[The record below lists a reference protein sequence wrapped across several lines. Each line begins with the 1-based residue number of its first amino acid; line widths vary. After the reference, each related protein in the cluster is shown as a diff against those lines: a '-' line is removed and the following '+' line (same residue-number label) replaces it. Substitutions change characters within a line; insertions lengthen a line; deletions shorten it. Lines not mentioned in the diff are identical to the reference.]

1 MVFLSVALSRKI
13 IMIQPVIMAGGS
25 GSRLWPLS
33 RGLYPKQ
40 FLALH
45 GQLTMLQQTISRLDG
60 VEHTAPI
67 VICNEEHRFLAA
79 EQLHALKKYN
89 EQAHN
94 GLILEPFGRN
104 TAPAIALAALK
115 ATNQGEDPILLVL
128 AADHVIENE
137 AAFCTATE
145 EAKLLAE
152 QGKVV
157 TFGIV
162 ATHPETGYGY
172 IQKGEG
178 QNVVRFVEKPN
189 LQKAEEYTASGN
201 YFWNSGM
208 FMVKASVYL
217 EALNQYAPEIL
228 TTCQASMESATL
240 DLDFIRPDVDAFAKC
255 PDDSIDY
262 AVMEPLTEKQPGSVA
277 VVPLAAG
284 WSDVGSFSTLY
295 DISEKDG
302 NNNVIKGDVLTQDSH
317 NNLIRSDYKMIATVG
332 VEDLVVISTKDA
344 VLVANKNKVQEV
356 KHIVNRLKE
365 ENRTEH
371 KLAREVFRPWGKYD
385 SIDMGDRFQVKR
397 ITVKPGEKVSVQM
410 HHHRAEHWI
419 VVKGT
424 ALITINGEGKLYS
437 ENEAAYI
444 PITATHC
451 MENPGKIDL
460 EIIEVQTGGY
470 LGEDD
475 IVRFEDAYGRAS
487 K

>member
-1 MVFLSVALSRKI
+1 
-13 IMIQPVIMAGGS
+13 MIQPVIMAGGS

-45 GQLTMLQQTISRLDG
+45 GEQSMLQQTINRLDS

-79 EQLHALKKYN
+79 EQLRALKN
-89 EQAHN
+89 HN
-94 GLILEPFGRN
+94 VQTHDGLILEPFGRN
-104 TAPAIALAALK
+104 TAPATALAALK
-115 ATNQGEDPILLVL
+115 ATKQGEDPILLVL
-128 AADHVIENE
+128 AADHVIDDKE
-137 AAFCTATE
+137 AFSIAIK
-145 EAKLLAE
+145 EASLLAE

-178 QNVVRFVEKPN
+178 SNVAHFVEKPN
-189 LQKAEEYTASGN
+189 LETAEELVSSGN
-201 YFWNSGM
+201 YYWNSGM
-208 FMVKASVYL
+208 FMVKSSIYL
-217 EALNQYAPEIL
+217 EALKLYAPEML
-228 TTCQASMESATL
+228 TACQVSMESATL
-240 DLDFIRPDVDAFAKC
+240 DLDFLRPDADAFAKC
-255 PDDSIDY
+255 PEDSIDY
-262 AVMEPLTEKQPGSVA
+262 AVMVPLTEKQPGSVA
-277 VVPLAAG
+277 VVPLNAG

-295 DISEKDG
+295 DISDKDVD
-302 NNNVIKGDVLTQDSH
+302 NNVISGDVLTYDSH

-344 VLVANKNKVQEV
+344 VLVASKNKVQDV
-356 KHIVNRLKE
+356 KHIVNQLKAD
-365 ENRTEH
+365 NRTEH

-397 ITVKPGEKVSVQM
+397 ITVNPGEKVSVQM

-444 PITATHC
+444 PIAATHC

-475 IVRFEDAYGRAS
+475 IVRFEDAYGRAN

>member
-1 MVFLSVALSRKI
+1 
-13 IMIQPVIMAGGS
+13 MIQPVIIAGGS

-45 GQLTMLQQTISRLDG
+45 GEQTMLQQAITRLNG

-79 EQLHALKKYN
+79 EQLHALKSHN

-115 ATNQGEDPILLVL
+115 ATSQGEDPILLVL

-137 AAFCTATE
+137 AAFCSATE

-162 ATHPETGYGY
+162 AIHPETGYGY

-178 QNVVRFVEKPN
+178 HNVARFVEKPN
-189 LQKAEEYTASGN
+189 LQTAEEYVASGN
-201 YFWNSGM
+201 YYWNSGM
-208 FMVKASVYL
+208 FMVKSSVYL
-217 EALNQYAPEIL
+217 EALNQHAPEML
-228 TTCQASMESATL
+228 TACQTSMENATL
-240 DLDFIRPDVDAFAKC
+240 DLDFIRPDADAFAKC

-262 AVMEPLTEKQPGSVA
+262 AVMEPLTERQPGSVV
-277 VVPLAAG
+277 VVPLDAG

-295 DISEKDG
+295 DISDKDD
-302 NNNVIKGDVLTQDSH
+302 NHNVILGDVLTHSSR

-344 VLVANKNKVQEV
+344 VLVANKYKVQDV
-356 KHIVNRLKE
+356 KHIVNQLKAD
-365 ENRTEH
+365 NRTEH
-371 KLAREVFRPWGKYD
+371 KLAREVLRPWGKYD
-385 SIDMGDRFQVKR
+385 SIDMGERFQVKR
-397 ITVKPGEKVSVQM
+397 ITVKPGEKVSIQM
-410 HHHRAEHWI
+410 HHHRAEHWV

-475 IVRFEDAYGRAS
+475 IVRFEDVYGRAGTQG
-487 K
+487 

>member
-1 MVFLSVALSRKI
+1 
-13 IMIQPVIMAGGS
+13 MIQPVIMAGGS

-45 GQLTMLQQTISRLDG
+45 GEQTMLQQTITRLNG

-79 EQLHALKKYN
+79 EQLHALKGHN
-89 EQAHN
+89 EHAHN

-115 ATNQGEDPILLVL
+115 ATSQGEDPILLVL
-128 AADHVIENE
+128 AADHVMENE
-137 AAFCTATE
+137 AAFCAATS

-152 QGKVV
+152 QGTVV

-178 QNVVRFVEKPN
+178 YNVARFVEKPN
-189 LQKAEEYTASGN
+189 LQMAEEYVASGN
-201 YFWNSGM
+201 YYWNSGM
-208 FMVKASVYL
+208 FMLKASVYL
-217 EALNQYAPEIL
+217 EALNQYAPEML
-228 TTCQASMESATL
+228 TSCQASMENATL
-240 DLDFIRPDVDAFAKC
+240 DLDFIRPDADVFAKC

-277 VVPLAAG
+277 VVPLDAG

-295 DISEKDG
+295 DISDKDD
-302 NNNVIKGDVLTQDSH
+302 NNNVISGDVVTHDSH
-317 NNLIRSDYKMIATVG
+317 NNLLRSDCKMIATVG

-344 VLVANKNKVQEV
+344 VLVANKNKVQDV
-356 KHIVNRLKE
+356 KHIVNQLKAN
-365 ENRTEH
+365 NRTEH
-371 KLAREVFRPWGKYD
+371 KLAREVLRPWGKYD

-397 ITVKPGEKVSVQM
+397 ITVKPGEKVSIQM
-410 HHHRAEHWI
+410 HHHRAEHWV

-424 ALITINGEGKLYS
+424 ALITINGEGRLYS

-475 IVRFEDAYGRAS
+475 IVRFEDAYGRAGTQG
-487 K
+487 

>member
-1 MVFLSVALSRKI
+1 
-13 IMIQPVIMAGGS
+13 MIQPVIMAGGS

-33 RGLYPKQ
+33 RSLYPKQ

-45 GQLTMLQQTISRLDG
+45 GEQTMLQQTLGRLG
-60 VEHTAPI
+60 ELSHQAPI
-67 VICNEEHRFLAA
+67 VICNEEHRFIAA
-79 EQLHALKKYN
+79 EQLRAIQGADK
-89 EQAHN
+89 QAHN

-115 ATNQGEDPILLVL
+115 AIADGEDPVLLIL
-128 AADHVIENE
+128 AADHVIEDE
-137 AAFCTATE
+137 CAFCETAQQGE
-145 EAKLLAE
+145 QLAL
-152 QGKVV
+152 QDKVV

-162 ATHPETGYGY
+162 AKYPETGYGY
-172 IQKGEG
+172 IEKGQE
-178 QNVVRFVEKPN
+178 QQVARFVEKPD
-189 LQKAEEYTASGN
+189 LATAEQYVANGN
-201 YFWNSGM
+201 YYWNSGM

-217 EALNQYAPEIL
+217 ESLNQYAPDML
-228 TTCQASMESATL
+228 TACKGAMVKATL
-240 DLDFIRPDVDAFAKC
+240 DLDFIRPDATAFATC

-262 AVMEPLTEKQPGSVA
+262 ALMEPLTEKQTGKVV
-277 VVPLAAG
+277 VVPLDAG
-284 WSDVGSFSTLY
+284 WSDLGSFSTLY
-295 DISEKDG
+295 DISEKDSNG
-302 NNNVIKGDVLTQDSH
+302 NVTHGDVLTYQSH
-317 NNLIRSDYKMIATVG
+317 NNLLHSDYKMIATVG
-332 VEDLVVISTKDA
+332 VENLVVINTKDA
-344 VLVANKNKVQEV
+344 ILVADKSKVQDV
-356 KHIVNRLKE
+356 KHIVNKLKE
-365 ENRTEH
+365 ENRSEH

-397 ITVKPGEKVSVQM
+397 ITVKPGEKVSIQM
-410 HHHRAEHWI
+410 HHHRAEHWV

-475 IVRFEDAYGRAS
+475 IVRFEDAYGRA
-487 K
+487 

>member
-1 MVFLSVALSRKI
+1 
-13 IMIQPVIMAGGS
+13 MIQPVIMAGGS

-45 GQLTMLQQTISRLDG
+45 GEKTMLQQTIVRLDG

-79 EQLHALKKYN
+79 EQLHALKGDN

-115 ATNQGEDPILLVL
+115 ATNQGEDPIMLVL
-128 AADHVIENE
+128 AADHVVENE
-137 AAFCTATE
+137 AAFCAATKE
-145 EAKLLAE
+145 SIFLAE

-162 ATHPETGYGY
+162 AAHPETGYGY
-172 IQKGEG
+172 IQKGQG
-178 QNVVRFVEKPN
+178 HNVARFVEKPN
-189 LQKAEEYTASGN
+189 LQTAEEYVASGN
-201 YFWNSGM
+201 YYWNSGM

-217 EALNQYAPEIL
+217 EALNQYAPEML
-228 TTCQASMESATL
+228 TTCQASMANATL
-240 DLDFIRPDVDAFAKC
+240 DLDFIRPDAGAFAKC

-262 AVMEPLTEKQPGSVA
+262 VVMEPLTEKQPGSVA
-277 VVPLAAG
+277 VVPLDAG

-295 DISEKDG
+295 DISDKDDS
-302 NNNVIKGDVLTQDSH
+302 NNVISGDVLTHDSY
-317 NNLIRSDYKMIATVG
+317 NNFIRSDYKMIATVG
-332 VEDLVVISTKDA
+332 VEDLVIISTKDA
-344 VLVANKNKVQEV
+344 VLVADKNKVQDV
-356 KHIVNRLKE
+356 KHIVNQLKAN
-365 ENRTEH
+365 NRTEH
-371 KLAREVFRPWGKYD
+371 KLAREVLRPWGKYD

-397 ITVKPGEKVSVQM
+397 ITVKPGEKVSIQM
-410 HHHRAEHWI
+410 HHHRAEHWV

-475 IVRFEDAYGRAS
+475 IVRFEDAYGRAG

>member
-1 MVFLSVALSRKI
+1 
-13 IMIQPVIMAGGS
+13 MIQPVIMAGGS

-40 FLALH
+40 FLVLH
-45 GQLTMLQQTISRLDG
+45 GEKTMLQQTITRLDG

-79 EQLHALKKYN
+79 EQLHALIN
-89 EQAHN
+89 HNDQAHN
-94 GLILEPFGRN
+94 GLILEPVGRN
-104 TAPAIALAALK
+104 TAPAIALAAIK
-115 ATNQGEDPILLVL
+115 ATSEGDDPILLVL
-128 AADHVIENE
+128 AADHVIENKS
-137 AAFCTATE
+137 AFCAAIE

-152 QGKVV
+152 RGKVV

-178 QNVVRFVEKPN
+178 HIVARFVEKPN
-189 LQKAEEYTASGN
+189 LQTAEEYVASGN
-201 YFWNSGM
+201 YYWNSGI

-217 EALNQYAPEIL
+217 EALNRYAPEIL
-228 TTCQASMESATL
+228 KTCQASMENATL
-240 DLDFIRPDVDAFAKC
+240 DLDFIRPDACAFAKC
-255 PDDSIDY
+255 PDDSMDY
-262 AVMEPLTEKQPGSVA
+262 AVMEPLTEKQPGSAA
-277 VVPLAAG
+277 VVPLDAG

-295 DISEKDG
+295 DISDKDD
-302 NNNVIKGDVLTQDSH
+302 NNNVTSGDVLTHSSR

-344 VLVANKNKVQEV
+344 VLVANKNKVQDV
-356 KHIVNRLKE
+356 KHIVNQLKVD
-365 ENRTEH
+365 NRTEH
-371 KLAREVFRPWGKYD
+371 KLAREVLRPWGKYD

-397 ITVKPGEKVSVQM
+397 ITVKPGEKVSIQM
-410 HHHRAEHWI
+410 HHHRAEHWV

-424 ALITINGEGKLYS
+424 ALISINGEGKLYS

-475 IVRFEDAYGRAS
+475 IVRFEDAYGRADTS
-487 K
+487 G

>member
-1 MVFLSVALSRKI
+1 
-13 IMIQPVIMAGGS
+13 MIQPVIMAGGS

-45 GQLTMLQQTISRLDG
+45 GDKTMLQQTITRLNG

-79 EQLHALKKYN
+79 EQLHALKGHD

-115 ATNQGEDPILLVL
+115 ATNQSEDPILLVL

-137 AAFCTATE
+137 AAFCAATI

-162 ATHPETGYGY
+162 ATRPETGYGY

-178 QNVVRFVEKPN
+178 HNVARFVEKPN
-189 LQKAEEYTASGN
+189 LQTAEEYVASGN
-201 YFWNSGM
+201 YYWNSGM

-217 EALNQYAPEIL
+217 EALNQYAPEML
-228 TTCQASMESATL
+228 TTCQASMENATL
-240 DLDFIRPDVDAFAKC
+240 DLDFIRPNADAFAKC
-255 PDDSIDY
+255 PNDSIDY

-277 VVPLAAG
+277 VVPLDAG

-295 DISEKDG
+295 DISDKDE
-302 NNNVIKGDVLTQDSH
+302 NHNVISGDVLTHDSY

-344 VLVANKNKVQEV
+344 VLVANKNKVQDV
-356 KHIVNRLKE
+356 KHIVNQLKAD
-365 ENRTEH
+365 NRTEH

-397 ITVKPGEKVSVQM
+397 ITVKPGEKVSIQM
-410 HHHRAEHWI
+410 HHHRAEHWV

-475 IVRFEDAYGRAS
+475 IVRFEDAYGRAG

>member
-1 MVFLSVALSRKI
+1 
-13 IMIQPVIMAGGS
+13 MIQPIIMAGGS

-33 RGLYPKQ
+33 RGLHSKQ
-40 FLALH
+40 FLSLY
-45 GQLTMLQQTISRLDG
+45 GEQTMLQQTITRLAG

-79 EQLHALKKYN
+79 EQLQELKSHN

-115 ATNQGEDPILLVL
+115 ATNQGEDPVLLVL
-128 AADHVIENE
+128 AADHVITDE
-137 AAFCTATE
+137 AAFCTATI
-145 EAKLLAE
+145 EAKVLAE

-172 IQKGEG
+172 IQKGESH
-178 QNVVRFVEKPN
+178 NVARFVEKPN
-189 LQKAEEYTASGN
+189 LQAAEEYVASGN
-201 YFWNSGM
+201 YYWNSGM

-217 EALNQYAPEIL
+217 EALKQYAPDML
-228 TTCQASMESATL
+228 TACQASMKNSTF
-240 DLDFIRPDVDAFAKC
+240 DLDFIRPDADEFANC
-255 PDDSIDY
+255 PDDSIDC
-262 AVMEPLTEKQPGSVA
+262 AVMEPLTIKQPGSVA
-277 VVPLAAG
+277 VVPLDAG

-295 DISEKDG
+295 DISNKDD
-302 NNNVIKGDVLTQDSH
+302 NNNVVSGDVLTHDSC
-317 NNLIRSDYKMIATVG
+317 NNLIRSDYKLIATVG

-344 VLVANKNKVQEV
+344 VLVANKNKVQDV
-356 KHIVNRLKE
+356 KSIVTHLKSAGRE
-365 ENRTEH
+365 EH
-371 KLAREVFRPWGKYD
+371 KLAREVYRPWGSYD
-385 SIDMGDRFQVKR
+385 SLDSDSGFQVKR
-397 ITVKPGEKVSVQM
+397 IIVKPNHKISVQM

-424 ALITINGEGKLYS
+424 AIITVNDESKYYS
-437 ENEAAYI
+437 ENESVYI
-444 PITATHC
+444 PKTATHC

-460 EIIEVQTGGY
+460 EIIEVQTGAY

-475 IVRFEDAYGRAS
+475 IVRLSDPYGRVETMG
-487 K
+487 KGE

>member
-1 MVFLSVALSRKI
+1 
-13 IMIQPVIMAGGS
+13 MIQPVILAGGS

-40 FLALH
+40 FLAMH
-45 GQLTMLQQTISRLDG
+45 GEQTMLQQTISRLNG
-60 VEHTAPI
+60 VKHMPPI
-67 VICNEEHRFLAA
+67 MICNEEHRFLAA
-79 EQLHALKKYN
+79 EQLHGLKKYN

-128 AADHVIENE
+128 AADHVVDDE
-137 AAFCTATE
+137 AAFCAATE
-145 EAKLLAE
+145 EAKLLAA
-152 QGKVV
+152 QDKVV

-178 QNVVRFVEKPN
+178 YNVVRFVEKPN
-189 LQKAEEYTASGN
+189 LQTAGEYVGSGN
-201 YFWNSGM
+201 YYWNSGM
-208 FMVKASVYL
+208 FMFKASVYL
-217 EALNQYAPEIL
+217 EALNQYAPEML
-228 TTCQASMESATL
+228 TICQASMENATL
-240 DLDFIRPDVDAFAKC
+240 DLDFIRPDANMFAKC

-262 AVMEPLTEKQPGSVA
+262 AVMEPLTEKQPGSVT
-277 VVPLAAG
+277 VVPLDAG

-295 DISEKDG
+295 DISEKDD
-302 NNNVIKGDVLTQDSH
+302 NNNVISGDVLTHNSH

-344 VLVANKNKVQEV
+344 VLVANKNKVQDV
-356 KHIVNRLKE
+356 KYIVNQLKAD
-365 ENRTEH
+365 NRTEH

-397 ITVKPGEKVSVQM
+397 ITVKPGEKVSIQM
-410 HHHRAEHWI
+410 HHHRAEHWV

-424 ALITINGEGKLYS
+424 ALITINGECKLYS

-475 IVRFEDAYGRAS
+475 IVRFEDVYGRAGTQG
-487 K
+487 